1 MSQYCAWQ
9 AGVSLSLP
17 MSHVRTL
24 RLRPHSALSRSVGVR
39 RSEWK
44 HVTGV
49 LSQCL
54 QCCLMGIMWVTGDFK
69 WLYVN
74 STLFTIMTLPDA
86 SMVSILG
93 KNGRISVI
101 LPSEKWHLILFG
113 KCGHWPRA
121 WPQNS
126 PWHCNVIRSWLCSG
140 HLLASNW
147 LMDRLYGLWLAGWWY
162 SGEDCPDSGTRR
174 HSNSVQMS
182 LVCWDCRHGGRGLTL
197 HQQL

>member
-44 HVTGV
+44 HVTGA

-69 WLYVN
+69 WLLTSILHSPSPSWPFRMPAWSVL
-74 STLFTIMTLPDA
+74 STL
-86 SMVSILG
+86 G
-93 KNGRISVI
+93 KTCRISVI
-101 LPSEKWHLILFG
+101 LASEKWHLILFG

-121 WPQNS
+121 
-126 PWHCNVIRSWLCSG
+126 
-140 HLLASNW
+140 LAPEFSVT
-147 LMDRLYGLWLAGWWY
+147 LQ
-162 SGEDCPDSGTRR
+162 C
-174 HSNSVQMS
+174 NSVLIVS
-182 LVCWDCRHGGRGLTL
+182 WTFTGF
-197 HQQL
+197 